1 MTDQAWRLSAA
12 DAQSAR
18 LRSVQTSHL
27 VPIGAN
33 AKHHVRA
40 FSIGGRRR
48 AFVAIVVRSRRL
60 AGVASQAVSQLHARL
75 HAEFGEYGAE
85 MGAHGIN
92 GHA

>member
-12 DAQSAR
+12 DVQSAR
-18 LRSVQTSHL
+18 LRSGQTSHL
-27 VPIGAN
+27 VAIGAN
-33 AKHHVRA
+33 VKRHVRA
-40 FSIGGRRR
+40 FSTGDRRR
-48 AFVAIVVRSRRL
+48 AFVAVIVPRRRL

-85 MGAHGIN
+85 VGAHGVN

>member
-12 DAQSAR
+12 DVQSAR

-27 VPIGAN
+27 VAIGAN

-40 FSIGGRRR
+40 FSARGRR
-48 AFVAIVVRSRRL
+48 AFAAVIVRRRRL

-85 MGAHGIN
+85 VGAHGVN